1 MAKDFTRFGSG
12 FNTFE
17 EVYPMYKTLP
27 VQAVFQYA
35 HNDYLQL
42 LAEGGIVP
50 FGLAMWFLIAWYRKV
65 GVRWMER
72 HDPFAVYMTLGGMT
86 AVFAILIH
94 SLTDFNL
101 HIPANAL
108 TMVTVFGMTFN
119 AARVLPSGGAFDR
132 RSEIL

>member
-1 MAKDFTRFGSG
+1 
-12 FNTFE
+12 
-17 EVYPMYKTLP
+17 
-27 VQAVFQYA
+27 
-35 HNDYLQL
+35 
-42 LAEGGIVP
+42 
-50 FGLAMWFLIAWYRKV
+50 
-65 GVRWMER
+65 MER

>member
-1 MAKDFTRFGSG
+1 
-12 FNTFE
+12 
-17 EVYPMYKTLP
+17 
-27 VQAVFQYA
+27 
-35 HNDYLQL
+35 
-42 LAEGGIVP
+42 
-50 FGLAMWFLIAWYRKV
+50 
-65 GVRWMER
+65 
-72 HDPFAVYMTLGGMT
+72 MT